1 MKNTRSNIMAA
12 TRKLIV
18 EKGYSDMTTKDVAK
32 EAQVNEVTL
41 FRQFG
46 SKKELLLTTLK
57 EAEWIPSVNKE
68 IYDQF
73 QWDLTSDL
81 RLMMEAY
88 LTQVTPEIVRF
99 SLGLRAQEIYQE
111 TMPYI
116 EKI

>member
-1 MKNTRSNIMAA
+1 
-12 TRKLIV
+12 
-18 EKGYSDMTTKDVAK
+18 
-32 EAQVNEVTL
+32 VTL

-81 RLMMEAY
+81 HLMMEAY
-88 LTQVTPEIVRF
+88 LTQVKP
-99 SLGLRAQEIYQE
+99 
-111 TMPYI
+111 
-116 EKI
+116 